1 MKRSKFPLLMGLAAL
16 LLGGC
21 ATQPAHYASD
31 PLANPSPATERA
43 PAMAPVLVAGPA
55 AAAPTTTAMAAAP
68 ASPAASSTPAWDA
81 LESRTPGPVA
91 VYPPATTQL
100 DPDLLQPP
108 TDLFLLGPG
117 DKVDVEIVGN
127 PNSHAT
133 STVGLDGK
141 LYFSF
146 LPGMDVWGLTLTQ
159 ARSRIQDELSKYITQ
174 PTVSLTLDAVGS
186 KFVWILG
193 RVTKPGV
200 YPVSGSM
207 SLLEALT
214 LAGGTATS
222 ASTFTTQDIGD
233 LRHSFVMRPGKVIPV
248 DFVRLIK
255 DGDMSQNIYLKADD
269 FVYIP
274 SSLSQQIYVLGAVA
288 QPQAIPYAD
297 GMSVIDAIAGTG
309 GPIPNAYVSH
319 VGIARGSIAH
329 PELIVV
335 DFKAI
340 ATGKTRDVPLEAGD
354 IVYVPLTPYHVITD
368 YATLIIKTFAG
379 AWTANMGSRAV
390 TGGST
395 LGVSVPV
402 GSP

>member
-1 MKRSKFPLLMGLAAL
+1 MGLAAL
-16 LLGGC
+16 LLAGC
-21 ATQPAHYASD
+21 ATEPAHYASD
-31 PLANPSPATERA
+31 PLADPYPSTATATAAATATASATQATSPATSA
-43 PAMAPVLVAGPA
+43 
-55 AAAPTTTAMAAAP
+55 
-68 ASPAASSTPAWDA
+68 TPAWEA
-81 LESRTPGPVA
+81 LEIKTTAPVA
-91 VYPPATTQL
+91 VSMPASQP
-100 DPDLLQPP
+100 DPELLQPP

-127 PNSHAT
+127 PGSHAT
-133 STVGLDGK
+133 PTVGLDGK

-146 LPGMDVWGLTLTQ
+146 LPGIDVWGLTLAQ
-159 ARSRIQDELSKYITQ
+159 ARSRIEGELSKYITQ
-174 PTVSLTLDAVGS
+174 PTVSLTLNTVGS
-186 KFVWILG
+186 KFVWLLG
-193 RVTKPGV
+193 RVSKPGV
-200 YPVSGSM
+200 YPISGSM

-233 LRHSFVMRPGKVIPV
+233 LRHSFVMRQGRVLPV

-255 DGDMSQNIYLKADD
+255 EGDMSQNIYLKADD

-288 QPQAIPYAD
+288 KPQAIAYAD
-297 GMSVIDAIAGTG
+297 QMSVVDAIAGAG
-309 GPIPNAYVSH
+309 GPILDAYVSH
-319 VGIARGSIAH
+319 VAVARGSLAH

-340 ATGKTRDVPLEAGD
+340 VSGKARDVALEAGD
-354 IVYVPLTPYHVITD
+354 IVYVPLTPYHVLSD
-368 YATLIIKTFAG
+368 YATLIVRTFAG

-390 TGGST
+390 TGSST

-402 GSP
+402 GAGH

>member
-1 MKRSKFPLLMGLAAL
+1 MGLAAL
-16 LLGGC
+16 LLAGC
-21 ATQPAHYASD
+21 ATPQAHYASD
-31 PLANPSPATERA
+31 PLTAPSAAAEPA
-43 PAMAPVLVAGPA
+43 PAVAPVTVAGPA
-55 AAAPTTTAMAAAP
+55 AAAPITTAKAAAP
-68 ASPAASSTPAWDA
+68 ATPSTAAWDA
-81 LESRTPGPVA
+81 LESMTPAPVA
-91 VYPPATTQL
+91 VSTMPPSQL
-100 DPDLLQPP
+100 DPDLLLPP

-133 STVGLDGK
+133 VTVGLDGK

-146 LPGMDVWGLTLTQ
+146 LPGIDVWGLTLAQ
-159 ARSRIQDELSKYITQ
+159 ARSRIQGELSKYITQ
-174 PTVSLTLDAVGS
+174 PTVSVTLNTVGS
-186 KFVWILG
+186 KFVWLLG
-193 RVTKPGV
+193 RVSKPGV
-200 YPVSGSM
+200 YPISGSM

-233 LRHSFVMRPGKVIPV
+233 LRHSFVMRQGRVLPV

-255 DGDMSQNIYLKADD
+255 EGDMSQNIYLKADD

-297 GMSVIDAIAGTG
+297 QMSVVDAIAGTG
-309 GPIPNAYVSH
+309 GPIPNAYLSH
-319 VGIARGSIAH
+319 VAVARGSLAH
-329 PELIVV
+329 PQLIVV

-340 ATGKTRDVPLEAGD
+340 VSGKAHDLPLEAGD
-354 IVYVPLTPYHVITD
+354 IVYVPLTPYHVLSD
-368 YATLIIKTFAG
+368 YATLIVRTFAG

-390 TGGST
+390 TGSST

-402 GSP
+402 GGGH